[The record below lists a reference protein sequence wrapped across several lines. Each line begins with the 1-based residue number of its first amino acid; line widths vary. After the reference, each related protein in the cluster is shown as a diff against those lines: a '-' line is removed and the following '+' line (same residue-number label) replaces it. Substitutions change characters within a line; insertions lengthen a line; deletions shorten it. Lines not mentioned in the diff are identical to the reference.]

1 MTKINRL
8 ISALLVG
15 SCCAVALTA
24 GAPAQ
29 NQSRTGQSRLN
40 REIRRELVTLPFYDV
55 FDWLQFEIKPD
66 STVVLSGQ
74 VTRPTT
80 KSGAEARIKDIE
92 GIESVVN
99 NIEVLP
105 LSPNDDRIRRRMYV
119 TLFGSNSPL
128 FRYGMGA
135 VPSIHIIVKNGRV
148 TLKGVVANQMDSQ
161 LAYTRARGV
170 PGVFDVQNELQVEG
184 GSGKERSPDGGQG

>member
-1 MTKINRL
+1 MMKIKTL
-8 ISALLVG
+8 TSAVLAG
-15 SCCAVALTA
+15 SCCAAALLA
-24 GAPAQ
+24 ASPVQ
-29 NQSRTGQSRLN
+29 DKSQTGQSRLT

-184 GSGKERSPDGGQG
+184 GSGKERSPGGDQG

>member
-1 MTKINRL
+1 MTKINK
-8 ISALLVG
+8 LVAAVLVA
-15 SCCAVALTA
+15 SCCAAALMA
-24 GAPAQ
+24 GAPVQ
-29 NQSRTGQSRLN
+29 DQSRTGQPRLT

-92 GIESVVN
+92 GVESVVN

-148 TLKGVVANQMDSQ
+148 TLKGVVANKMDSQ
-161 LAYTRARGV
+161 LAYMRARGV
-170 PGVFDVQNELQVEG
+170 AGVFDVQNELQVEG
-184 GSGKERSPDGGQG
+184 GSGKERSPGGGQG